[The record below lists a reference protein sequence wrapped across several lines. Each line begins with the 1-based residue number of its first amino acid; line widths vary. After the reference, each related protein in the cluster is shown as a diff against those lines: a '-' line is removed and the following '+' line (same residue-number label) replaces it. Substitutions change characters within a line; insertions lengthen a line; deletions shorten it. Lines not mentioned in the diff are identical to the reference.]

1 MDFLQRIDWGVM
13 FRAEYRDILL
23 QGITTTL
30 ALTINTLIG
39 GLLLGMVIALARLS
53 PLRWLSWPAT
63 VFVEGTRTVPLL
75 VHLLFWY
82 FAAPEMLPDG
92 IKAWLYRQDVG
103 FYAALLALVLYS
115 SAFISED
122 LRSGIRGIS
131 KGQMEAAHSLGF
143 DFFQSFRLVILP
155 QALRATVPPLLGQA
169 MTITKNTTVALMI
182 GVSELA
188 YVTRAVQSSSFLS
201 VGIYAFT
208 TVFFLL
214 IAIALTALSQA
225 YERRN
230 ARPA

>member
-13 FRAEYRDILL
+13 FRDEYRDMLL

-30 ALTINTLIG
+30 ALATLTLIG
-39 GLLLGMVIALARLS
+39 GLVLGIVIALARLS

-63 VFVEGTRTVPLL
+63 VFVEGTRTIPLL
-75 VHLLFWY
+75 VHLMFWY

-92 IKAWLYRQDVG
+92 IKAWLYSRDVG
-103 FYAALLALVLYS
+103 FYAALVALVLYS

-122 LRSGIRGIS
+122 LRSGIRSIS
-131 KGQMEAAHSLGF
+131 KGQMEAANSLGF
-143 DFFQSFRLVILP
+143 GYIQSFRLVILP

-169 MTITKNTTVALMI
+169 MTITKNTTVALMV
-182 GVSELA
+182 GVGELA

-208 TVFFLL
+208 TAFFLL
-214 IAIALTALSQA
+214 IAIVLTLLSQA
-225 YERRN
+225 YERRH
-230 ARPA
+230 A